1 MSVQTLVRVRYP
13 TSDGKPMA
21 ETPLHR
27 QDMNYL
33 IEALQELFPDEL
45 FIDVTGNILLYYEE
59 GNPKRCV
66 SPDVMLTTGIQKRAR
81 DVYLL
86 WEEGKGPDL
95 VIEVTSRSTRS
106 KDMGKKKGLYE
117 QVLKVQEYVLYDPRQ
132 EWIKEGLRA
141 YRLVEGTYEPVEV
154 SELGRWQCEVVP
166 VELRLE
172 DGRIRV
178 VDPRTGRKVLRR
190 EELQTELQR
199 LRAKMED

>member
-117 QVLKVQEYVLYDPRQ
+117 HVLKVQEFVLYDPRQ

-154 SELGRWQCEVVP
+154 SELGRWQSEVVP